1 MAPNCL
7 FQQFLI
13 GREQKQGQKR
23 RKFHSLGPTPEAL
36 FRSNLLLVEKSSPSA
51 VAHGKL
57 RRADR
62 AFATALTPRHATH
75 MYWDTDSQAYD
86 GFLPVPSSFA
96 HPHVESRDHA
106 DQGITDTY
114 SSNTAPRLAHV
125 EATSSRGGCVGPS
138 SRPPESEL
146 ARALPL
152 AGEVVLPP
160 FGSWPQDFLSTL
172 DAQGTQQGI
181 HAPSHLQRHTSADY
195 IALEGLSRP
204 RALPLD
210 ARLSHRSPSHTP
222 IATREGLTPG
232 FFTDQQQHSFW
243 TADLKGHRHSPADPH
258 DYPTGIFN
266 DFKTFNMAEVQQNMM
281 APPHLAADAPV
292 SSMNVDSPHDN
303 ETLPEVLARN
313 RKRSHDDMNGDAEH
327 VPPMTEY
334 HPPQDHQM
342 SEHPVPEHHIPE
354 PYPGHGHQDQHPD
367 QHENV
372 FSQTE
377 PEPPQ
382 QEGSQSAEEHTSPKG
397 SRSFKRGDPPVNPD
411 NKYYCDFSEECAGIT
426 FERKCEWS
434 KHMDKHDRPYRC
446 THQECAKLQGF
457 TYSGGL
463 LRHEREVHGKHGGP
477 KAALMCPFEDCKRH
491 SGKGFTRKENL
502 NEHIRRVH
510 ESKGQ
515 AAPQVQEPS
524 QPQFPDFGSELQE
537 AAAGADQITEPP
549 VARMYDDTAN
559 GDLAIEPSLAG
570 NKRKREDEDEENLP
584 ELNEEEMKVE
594 LKRLRSENKA
604 KDHRLRMLEASEAM
618 RDEQIKQLQETQPAQ
633 QGGYVPYEG
642 QSEHER
648 DLQQLQPLQQVTQ
661 EHSNHV

>member
-1 MAPNCL
+1 MPNFL
-7 FQQFLI
+7 FQQYLI
-13 GREQKQGQKR
+13 GREQKQRQKR
-23 RKFHSLGPTPEAL
+23 QKFHSPVSGSKQQAQYLGCFGQVRESMRSGHPQQWRAASSDMPTGSQPHL
-36 FRSNLLLVEKSSPSA
+36 SRHI
-51 VAHGKL
+51 AH
-57 RRADR
+57 
-62 AFATALTPRHATH
+62 
-75 MYWDTDSQAYD
+75 MSWDTTDSQAYD
-86 GFLPVPSSFA
+86 EVLPVPSPFA
-96 HPHVESRDHA
+96 HSPVESRDAVASASSSHA
-106 DQGITDTY
+106 NQGITDTY
-114 SSNTAPRLAHV
+114 SSSTAPRFAGV
-125 EATSSRGGCVGPS
+125 DSTSSGLGPS
-138 SRPPESEL
+138 SRPRESEL
-146 ARALPL
+146 ALPL
-152 AGEVVLPP
+152 ALP
-160 FGSWPQDFLSTL
+160 FGSSGSWPQDFLSTL

-195 IALEGLSRP
+195 IALGGLSRP
-204 RALPLD
+204 CALPLD
-210 ARLSHRSPSHTP
+210 GRLADRSRSHTP
-222 IATREGLTPG
+222 ISTREGLTSG
-232 FFTDQQQHSFW
+232 FATEQQQDSFW
-243 TADLKGHRHSPADPH
+243 TTDFKEHLQSPSDPSSLFP
-258 DYPTGIFN
+258 DIFN
-266 DFKTFNMAEVQQNMM
+266 DLKTSNMAEVQPNMM

-292 SSMNVDSPHDN
+292 SSMNVDSPPDN

-327 VPPMTEY
+327 APPMTEY

-354 PYPGHGHQDQHPD
+354 PYPGHGHHDQHPD

-382 QEGSQSAEEHTSPKG
+382 QDGSQSAEEHTSPKG

-515 AAPQVQEPS
+515 AASQVQEPS
-524 QPQFPDFGSELQE
+524 QSQFPDFGSELQE

-549 VARMYDDTAN
+549 VARMYDDTTN

-594 LKRLRSENKA
+594 LKRLRSENRA
-604 KDHRLRMLEASEAM
+604 KDHRL
-618 RDEQIKQLQETQPAQ
+618 PQ

>member
-1 MAPNCL
+1 MPNFL
-7 FQQFLI
+7 FQQYLI
-13 GREQKQGQKR
+13 GREQKQTQKR
-23 RKFHSLGPTPEAL
+23 RKFHSPVSDSKQQGQHLGCFGQARESMRSGPPQQWRTASSDMPTGSQPPL
-36 FRSNLLLVEKSSPSA
+36 SRHI
-51 VAHGKL
+51 AHVS
-57 RRADR
+57 
-62 AFATALTPRHATH
+62 
-75 MYWDTDSQAYD
+75 WDTTDSQAYD
-86 GFLPVPSSFA
+86 GFLPVLA
-96 HPHVESRDHA
+96 HSLVESRDTVASANSSHA
-106 DQGITDTY
+106 DQGINYTY
-114 SSNTAPRLAHV
+114 SSNTAPRLAAGGV
-125 EATSSRGGCVGPS
+125 GSTSSGAGPS
-138 SRPPESEL
+138 SLPPESEL
-146 ARALPL
+146 ALPL
-152 AGEVVLPP
+152 ALD

-195 IALEGLSRP
+195 IALGGLSRP

-210 ARLSHRSPSHTP
+210 GRFADRSPSHAP
-222 IATREGLTPG
+222 ISTREGLTSG
-232 FFTDQQQHSFW
+232 FATEQQQDSFW
-243 TADLKGHRHSPADPH
+243 TADFKGHIHSPADPNSLF
-258 DYPTGIFN
+258 PAIF
-266 DFKTFNMAEVQQNMM
+266 DELKTSNMAEVQPNMM

-327 VPPMTEY
+327 APPMTEY

-354 PYPGHGHQDQHPD
+354 PYPGHGHHDQHPD

-524 QPQFPDFGSELQE
+524 QSQFPDFGSELQE

-549 VARMYDDTAN
+549 VARMYDDTTN

-594 LKRLRSENKA
+594 LKRLRSENRA
-604 KDHRLRMLEASEAM
+604 KDHRLPQHGGYPVYNGHP
-618 RDEQIKQLQETQPAQ
+618 DHDQQPTQ

>member
-1 MAPNCL
+1 MSWN
-7 FQQFLI
+7 
-13 GREQKQGQKR
+13 
-23 RKFHSLGPTPEAL
+23 T
-36 FRSNLLLVEKSSPSA
+36 
-51 VAHGKL
+51 
-57 RRADR
+57 
-62 AFATALTPRHATH
+62 
-75 MYWDTDSQAYD
+75 TDSQAYD
-86 GFLPVPSSFA
+86 GFLPLPSSFA
-96 HPHVESRDHA
+96 HSPVESRDIVASANPSHA

-114 SSNTAPRLAHV
+114 SSSTAPPGRLAGV
-125 EATSSRGGCVGPS
+125 EETSSRLGPS

-146 ARALPL
+146 ALPL
-152 AGEVVLPP
+152 ALP

-195 IALEGLSRP
+195 IALGGLSRP

-210 ARLSHRSPSHTP
+210 GRFADRPPSHTP
-222 IATREGLTPG
+222 ISTREGLTSG
-232 FFTDQQQHSFW
+232 FVTEQQQDSFW
-243 TADLKGHRHSPADPH
+243 TTDFKGHLHPPADPNSLFP
-258 DYPTGIFN
+258 DIFI
-266 DFKTFNMAEVQQNMM
+266 DFKTSNMAEVQPNMM

-327 VPPMTEY
+327 APPMTEY

-354 PYPGHGHQDQHPD
+354 PYPGHGHHDQHPD

-377 PEPPQ
+377 PDPPQ

-524 QPQFPDFGSELQE
+524 QSQFPDFGSELQE

-549 VARMYDDTAN
+549 VARMYDDTTN

-594 LKRLRSENKA
+594 LKRLRSENRA
-604 KDHRLRMLEASEAM
+604 KDHRLR
-618 RDEQIKQLQETQPAQ
+618 
-633 QGGYVPYEG
+633 

>member
-1 MAPNCL
+1 MPLCAL
-7 FQQFLI
+7 QQYLI
-13 GREQKQGQKR
+13 GREQKQ
-23 RKFHSLGPTPEAL
+23 
-36 FRSNLLLVEKSSPSA
+36 EKAAEGSFTSQIC
-51 VAHGKL
+51 GL
-57 RRADR
+57 RRRVHLQQWRPAGSDLPNWPQPQLSCH
-62 AFATALTPRHATH
+62 TAY
-75 MYWDTDSQAYD
+75 MSWDTDSQAYD
-86 GFLPVPSSFA
+86 GFLPVPSSLA
-96 HPHVESRDHA
+96 HPRVESRDHA
-106 DQGITDTY
+106 DQGITDTFT
-114 SSNTAPRLAHV
+114 SDFAPHLAEV
-125 EATSSRGGCVGPS
+125 EATSSRCGCVGPS

-146 ARALPL
+146 FA
-152 AGEVVLPP
+152 AGELVLP

-195 IALEGLSRP
+195 IALAGLSRP

-210 ARLSHRSPSHTP
+210 ARLSDRSPSHTP
-222 IATREGLTPG
+222 ISTREGLVPG
-232 FFTDQQQHSFW
+232 FFTEQQQGSFW
-243 TADLKGHRHSPADPH
+243 TADFKGHIPSPADPH
-258 DYPTGIFN
+258 RHPTGIIFD
-266 DFKTFNMAEVQQNMM
+266 DFKTSNMAEVQPNMM
-281 APPHLAADAPV
+281 APPHLAADAPI

-327 VPPMTEY
+327 APPMTEY

-354 PYPGHGHQDQHPD
+354 PYPGHGHQDQHSD

-515 AAPQVQEPS
+515 AAPHVQEPS

-537 AAAGADQITEPP
+537 AAAGADQISEPP
-549 VARMYDDTAN
+549 VARMYDDTTN

-604 KDHRLRMLEASEAM
+604 KDHRL
-618 RDEQIKQLQETQPAQ
+618 PQ